1 LRDVIDSEVATK
13 EVAEVEVEICIS
25 NARETKKLSEL
36 EPQTNSNSTM
46 RINLKANVEEEFQ
59 PLMITQPF
67 STKKSRNSKKKTK
80 LWMFAILDNRIQS
93 KLRTRTDLLE

>member
-1 LRDVIDSEVATK
+1 LKAVIDSEVATK
-13 EVAEVEVEICIS
+13 EVAEVEVETCIS

-59 PLMITQPF
+59 PQKITQPF
-67 STKKSRNSKKKTK
+67 STRKSLNSKKKIEMWT
-80 LWMFAILDNRIQS
+80 FAILDNRIQS
-93 KLRTRTDLLE
+93 KRRTRTDLLE